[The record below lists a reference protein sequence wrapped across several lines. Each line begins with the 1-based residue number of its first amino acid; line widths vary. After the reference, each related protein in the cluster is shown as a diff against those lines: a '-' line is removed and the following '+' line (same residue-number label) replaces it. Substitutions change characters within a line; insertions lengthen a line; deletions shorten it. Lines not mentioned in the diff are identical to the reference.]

1 MLRKMGRH
9 PNRPGHIHM
18 KVSAPGHK
26 EVTTHLFVKGS
37 PYLDSD
43 AVFGVRESLIVE
55 FEKHDPGTAMDGRKM
70 DKPYS
75 VAHYDFRLIPQGA
88 E

>member
-1 MLRKMGRH
+1 
-9 PNRPGHIHM
+9 M

-26 EVTTHLFVKGS
+26 ELTTHLFVKDS

-55 FEKHDPGTAMDGRKM
+55 FEKREPGTAMDGRRM
-70 DKPYS
+70 ARPYHE
-75 VAHYDFRLIPQGA
+75 AHFDFRLIPTGG
-88 E
+88 

>member
-26 EVTTHLFVKGS
+26 EVTTHLFVKDS

-43 AVFGVRESLIVE
+43 AVFGVRDSLIVE
-55 FEKHDPGTAMDGRKM
+55 FEKHEPGTAMDGRKM
-70 DKPYS
+70 AKPYH
-75 VAHYDFRLIPQGA
+75 VAHYDFRLIPQ
-88 E
+88 EVR